1 MRDVNKE
8 FYRIIYRDVNNEV
21 HFKDY
26 DTKLDFLRNPL
37 YDCTLINARKFKGET
52 SRDVTYLF
60 KKFFEVE
67 EIEE

>member
-1 MRDVNKE
+1 MRDINKE

-37 YDCTLINARKFKGET
+37 HDCTLISARKFKGET
-52 SRDVTYLF
+52 SRDATYLF
-60 KKFFEVE
+60 KKFFEVDAQ
-67 EIEE
+67 

>member
-1 MRDVNKE
+1 MNDINKE
-8 FYRIIYRDVNNEV
+8 FYRIIYRDTNNEV

-37 YDCTLINARKFKGET
+37 YDCTLISVRKFKGET

-60 KKFFEVE
+60 KKFFEVSQ
-67 EIEE
+67 

>member
-1 MRDVNKE
+1 MNDISKE

-26 DTKLDFLRNPL
+26 DTKLDFLRNSL
-37 YDCTLINARKFKGET
+37 YDCTLISVRKFKGET

-60 KKFFEVE
+60 KNFFEKRQ
-67 EIEE
+67 